1 MNPRTTLSA
10 LTVGA
15 LLLLTACTSGA
26 VEPPGLTGSPSPTAT
41 PSATP
46 TPEPTPTDGIQ
57 VHDDPELGIVFE
69 DVPDLTGAEAE
80 VYNWIAT
87 YQKAYWQTLRTN
99 EVAGTFAA
107 FTSAEIQDTM
117 ARIASNNTASNA
129 RIAGTFRTRI
139 SEIVVDGDAASGIKC
154 DDLSQATFTNDEGT
168 YTAKDVG
175 KDVAQLNKLELV
187 RLENGTWYV
196 TRLTGVGTC

>member
-15 LLLLTACTSGA
+15 LLLLTACSSGA
-26 VEPPGLTGSPSPTAT
+26 VEPPGLTASPSPTAT
-41 PSATP
+41 PSP

-57 VHDDPELGIVFE
+57 VHSDAEAGIIFD
-69 DVPDLTGAEAE
+69 DVPDLTGEQAE

-87 YQKAYWQTLRTN
+87 YQKAFWQTLRTN

-117 ARIASNNTASNA
+117 ARIVSNNTRDSVT
-129 RIAGTFRTRI
+129 IAGEFHTRI
-139 SEIVVDGDAASGIKC
+139 SEIVVTEGTATALVC
-154 DDLSQATFTNDEGT
+154 DDFRQATFTTPEGT
-168 YTAKDVG
+168 FDATEAQQDVPQLG
-175 KDVAQLNKLELV
+175 KVELL
-187 RLENGTWYV
+187 RIEAGNWYINRE
-196 TRLTGVGTC
+196 TSAGTC